1 MARDAQC
8 ILNELNNLF
17 RSQVMNQQSA
27 TYDIEA
33 RVPKGKSNC
42 ISSYGGEVTVEVS
55 GTAIDDRVVEN
66 SVLCAK
72 TGDEFGRRISGC
84 AADFENRKGVLLN
97 VGEDSR
103 EQPLAGA
110 DAAKPSIDAA
120 QVRE

>member
-33 RVPKGKSNC
+33 RVPEGKSNC

-55 GTAIDDRVVEN
+55 GTAIDDRVVE
-66 SVLCAK
+66 SLALDAET
-72 TGDEFGRRISGC
+72 TGEFGRRISGG
-84 AADFENRKGVLLN
+84 AANFEHREGVLLN
-97 VGEDSR
+97 VG
-103 EQPLAGA
+103 
-110 DAAKPSIDAA
+110 
-120 QVRE
+120 